1 MLTSGQIRTLFRAL
15 DEELAARG
23 VVGEVLLCGGAV
35 MCLVFEAR
43 KATKDVDA
51 AFQPTEEVR
60 AAARTV
66 AERLGVEDDW
76 LNDAAKGFFGAA
88 PPRQAVLELV
98 NLRVWAPTAEYM
110 LAMKSVSARFD
121 SQDRDDVRF
130 LLSHLGIDA
139 PTEAFDLIARYYPR
153 AAIPAKAQFL
163 LEELLGSGADEPT
176 EQA

>member
-1 MLTSGQIRTLFRAL
+1 MLTSGQIKTLFRAL

-23 VVGEVLLCGGAV
+23 VVGEVLLCGRAV

-43 KATKDVDA
+43 TATKDVDA

-88 PPRQAVLELV
+88 PPRQTVLELP
-98 NLRVWAPTAEYM
+98 NLR
-110 LAMKSVSARFD
+110 AR
-121 SQDRDDVRF
+121 
-130 LLSHLGIDA
+130 GITG
-139 PTEAFDLIARYYPR
+139 P
-153 AAIPAKAQFL
+153 
-163 LEELLGSGADEPT
+163 GEPFCCLNV
-176 EQA
+176 